1 MVCALL
7 AGLIAAAPSP
17 LASDDPAERL
27 AAVETWAK
35 KQKRPQ
41 LSAKEARAIKECV
54 ELPAV
59 KETSCATAAK
69 LCRLHEGDDG
79 SSGTRIESLSLHLS
93 GQEHEGKSLRVS
105 WSAVYDAKVD
115 ECDPPESMTH
125 VENPGQRAKDVAL
138 FRKTKEY
145 ARCVA
150 RVEKDARD
158 DAEELLCDVVL
169 MNACRKEAYVICR
182 TKNLRKG
189 ITALQHLHR
198 FEF

>member
-1 MVCALL
+1 MLSALL
-7 AGLIAAAPSP
+7 AGLLAAAPSP
-17 LASDDPAERL
+17 LASEDAAERL
-27 AAVETWAK
+27 AAVEKWAK
-35 KQKRPQ
+35 KQRKPQ
-41 LSAKEARAIKECV
+41 LSAKDARTLKDCV

-59 KETSCATAAK
+59 KETGCTTAAK

-79 SSGTRIESLSLHLS
+79 SSGTRVESLSLHLG
-93 GQEHEGKSLRVS
+93 GQDHDGKALRVA
-105 WSAVYDAKVD
+105 WTAVYEAKVE

-125 VENPGQRAKDVAL
+125 AENPEQRAKDVAL

-145 ARCVA
+145 ATCVA
-150 RVEKDARD
+150 RMKKDAKD